1 MPLHNQVDMIGTIV
15 SEPELLPTRIGR
27 PKLQFRLAVRRPPE
41 MPPKWEMVDGRKV
54 RRPDHV
60 TVIMLGRDVAE
71 VHRYLARG
79 SRVLVVGGLI
89 SRDVTVNGEAR
100 TVNEV
105 LARRIEFLDPRSDQG
120 IAGQGELGGPG
131 AGDHDGN
138 GDPDPA

>member
-1 MPLHNQVDMIGTIV
+1 
-15 SEPELLPTRIGR
+15 
-27 PKLQFRLAVRRPPE
+27 
-41 MPPKWEMVDGRKV
+41 
-54 RRPDHV
+54 
-60 TVIMLGRDVAE
+60 MLGRDVAE

-120 IAGQGELGGPG
+120 MAGHDESGSPG
-131 AGDHDGN
+131 ADEHDGN

>member
-1 MPLHNQVDMIGTIV
+1 MCSSDL
-15 SEPELLPTRIGR
+15 
-27 PKLQFRLAVRRPPE
+27 
-41 MPPKWEMVDGRKV
+41 
-54 RRPDHV
+54 
-60 TVIMLGRDVAE
+60 
-71 VHRYLARG
+71 
-79 SRVLVVGGLI
+79 RVLVVGGLI